1 MKPINN
7 HSFFRS
13 LCGLSC
19 ISRLSVEE

>member
-19 ISRLSVEE
+19 ISRLSVE

>member
-19 ISRLSVEE
+19 ISRLS

>member
-19 ISRLSVEE
+19 ISR